1 MTTIKDLSRILD
13 LSPSTVS
20 KALNGKE
27 EISNK
32 TILRVKKVA
41 KANGYHP
48 NNIAQCL
55 KLKKTK
61 KIGVI
66 VPNINCEFFGE
77 VIQSI
82 EHEADLRGYMV
93 IVAISNNSFKKEE
106 KILESLIN
114 GNVDGLIISL
124 AQETQQ
130 LQDYNHIS
138 QLNKFKIPLI
148 LFDRVYDDLQCDKI
162 IIDDFDGAYRASSHL
177 IKTGRKNIAFLSTI
191 SRTSIGELRKEG
203 YCQAM
208 QLEGD
213 NHSRPIILNVK
224 ELDLLESMLKTII
237 ENERIDAILAADQVS
252 AICALNIVQR
262 AGFNVPQDISI
273 IGFANSTMTKY
284 SNPPMT
290 IVTQRAEDMGKAA
303 FNVLLDRINNVQE
316 RDPINQILRTE
327 LIIRDST

>member
-13 LSPSTVS
+13 LSPSTIS

-27 EISNK
+27 DISYK
-32 TILRVKKVA
+32 TMLKVKEVA

-48 NNIAQCL
+48 NNIARCL

-66 VPNINCEFFGE
+66 VPNINCEFYGE
-77 VIQSI
+77 VIHSI
-82 EHEADLRGYMV
+82 EQEASLCGYMV
-93 IVAISNNSFKKEE
+93 IIASSNNLFKKEK

-130 LQDYNHIS
+130 LHDYNHITR
-138 QLNKFKIPLI
+138 LDKYEIPLL
-148 LFDRVYDDLQCDKI
+148 LFDRVYDGLQCDKI
-162 IIDDFDGAYRASSHL
+162 IIDDFDGAYRAASHL

-191 SRTSIGELRKEG
+191 ALTSIGELRKEG

-213 NHSRPIILNVK
+213 ILRKPIILNV
-224 ELDLLESMLKTII
+224 EDMAVLETMLKAVIQ
-237 ENERIDAILAADQVS
+237 NEMIDAILAADHIS
-252 AICALNIVQR
+252 AICALNVVQQ
-262 AGFNVPQDISI
+262 AGFKVPNDISI
-273 IGFANSTMTKY
+273 IGFANGIMTKY
-284 SNPPMT
+284 SNPPLT
-290 IVTQRAEDMGKAA
+290 IVTQRPKDMGKAA
-303 FNVLLDRINNVQE
+303 VNVLLDRITNVQK
-316 RDPINQILRTE
+316 RDPIHQVLKTE
-327 LIIRDST
+327 LIVRDST